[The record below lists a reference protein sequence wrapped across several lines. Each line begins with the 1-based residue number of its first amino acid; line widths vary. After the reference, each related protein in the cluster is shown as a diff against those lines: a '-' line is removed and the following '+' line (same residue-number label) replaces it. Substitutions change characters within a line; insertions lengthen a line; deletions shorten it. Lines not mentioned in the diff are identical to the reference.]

1 MEGEHSDLGPRT
13 HHEVVAVARDLVLLV
28 LAVDRDDA
36 PRLLERLVGSQQ
48 VAPDGDSVA
57 AVGTG
62 GVVSV
67 FEGGREGEG
76 AALTGTRVQRLAQ
89 STSHR

>member
-13 HHEVVAVARDLVLLV
+13 HHEVVAIARDLVLLV

-36 PRLLERLVGSQQ
+36 PRLLERLVGSQR
-48 VAPDGDSVA
+48 VAHDGDGVA
-57 AVGTG
+57 AVGRG

-76 AALTGTRVQRLAQ
+76 PALTGR
-89 STSHR
+89 